1 MPKNDI
7 LNNKKKK
14 KIKNETEESW
24 KFVSFEYIDINKYK
38 LIL

>member
-1 MPKNDI
+1 MPNNDI

-14 KIKNETEESW
+14 KKKNETEESR
-24 KFVSFEYIDINKYK
+24 KFVSFECIDINKYK